1 VKPSAHST
9 SSETNVIVAWLE
21 HFPDH
26 MCFPID
32 DILVEMDFGN
42 TPTQGGALGG
52 LVDKDTVVI
61 FIHILHN
68 GLYRVHIMS
77 TIRSVI
83 LIITPL
89 RRGVPWVD

>member
-1 VKPSAHST
+1 MKPSAHST

-21 HFPDH
+21 HFPGH
-26 MCFPID
+26 ACFPID
-32 DILVEMDFGN
+32 DLLVEMDFGN
-42 TPTQGGALGG
+42 TQGGSNRG

-68 GLYRVHIMS
+68 GLYRVHIRS

-83 LIITPL
+83 LIP
-89 RRGVPWVD
+89 